1 MFVGCGVV
9 GARPRAVTF
18 GPFSDL
24 VFGPV
29 PFSFVLVQSI
39 VLFPES
45 TRGFAPFPESIWA
58 LPLLFFMMMLLI
70 SLATTQLASLDV
82 LHLSY
87 LDAG

>member
-1 MFVGCGVV
+1 MGSLVL
-9 GARPRAVTF
+9 
-18 GPFSDL
+18 GPGLLLSALSDL

-58 LPLLFFMMMLLI
+58 LPLLF
-70 SLATTQLASLDV
+70 S
-82 LHLSY
+82 
-87 LDAG
+87 

>member
-1 MFVGCGVV
+1 M
-9 GARPRAVTF
+9 
-18 GPFSDL
+18 
-24 VFGPV
+24 FGPV

-45 TRGFAPFPESIWA
+45 TRGFAPFPESIYLGFA
-58 LPLLFFMMMLLI
+58 PTLFMMMLLI